1 MRGDDVAES
10 MPKMPPP
17 LGRRKTSNGAGKSP
31 AVEDFARHSGK
42 GAHDAGAATAA
53 GKERGTR
60 SKRAG
65 KFTAV
70 EDLARYSVEDA
81 QDAAAAGNEGDKVGC
96 RHRGGDK
103 E

>member
-1 MRGDDVAES
+1 MANRLTSSITPASLSQLPKASVA
-10 MPKMPPP
+10 
-17 LGRRKTSNGAGKSP
+17 
-31 AVEDFARHSGK
+31 VC
-42 GAHDAGAATAA
+42 AHDAGAATAA

-81 QDAAAAGNEGDKVGC
+81 QDAAAAGKEGDKEGC
-96 RHRGGDK
+96 RRRGGDK